1 MPTQTTSIGE
11 LDLLGWKRTI
21 FELYAAIR
29 ADDSPESAWLRWRDT
44 RDGLVRDH
52 PCSPLTPT
60 QREAFQALPYYPYD
74 PALRVLAT
82 AVPADNADVQ
92 IGTSTGEP
100 YRFTRFAHAEFELHG
115 KPQRLA
121 LYWLTGYGGGIF
133 LPFADA
139 TNGAATYGAGRYLL
153 DTVKGSD
160 LGRAGRPARAR
171 LQLRLQPVVLVRP
184 GAGPARCRRPRT
196 GSTSRSRPASWRS
209 PRPASPRQA
218 RAPSRRL
225 LHSLRLPVQ
234 TRGSRRGESWIDAQ
248 DCGGGRMG
256 GCWPWR

>member
-1 MPTQTTSIGE
+1 MIPIQTTSIGE
-11 LDLLGWKRTI
+11 LDLLGWKRTV

-52 PCSPLTPT
+52 PCSPLTPA
-60 QREAFQALPYYPYD
+60 QRGAFRAFPYYPYD

-115 KPQRLA
+115 HPQRLA

-160 LGRAGRPARAR
+160 LGEQNGRLVLDFNFAYNPSCSYDPVWTCPLPPPENRLDLPIEAGELAYPAAD
-171 LQLRLQPVVLVRP
+171 VI
-184 GAGPARCRRPRT
+184 PA
-196 GSTSRSRPASWRS
+196 
-209 PRPASPRQA
+209 ASP
-218 RAPSRRL
+218 
-225 LHSLRLPVQ
+225 
-234 TRGSRRGESWIDAQ
+234 
-248 DCGGGRMG
+248 
-256 GCWPWR
+256 